1 MPFIK
6 PGSLCLAALVTVF
19 LSGCSKSLT
28 HSGSDLSAGNSVQT
42 TSTFTLDPG
51 LSPFYG
57 DSVLYVR
64 GTGRS
69 AYLFTPVN
77 ALANG
82 KFVAWPAGLKIDQQT
97 GEIDVLQSEP
107 GSRYNVGFVNAT
119 TGDTAYRQIIL
130 AGVTYP
136 DGVYFVNDADPV
148 LGPAYNAKLNGGG
161 VNGVFDEEGLAAGA
175 RAQHLMVN
183 TITGVIDL
191 RASLQQGL
199 FGDHPQNG
207 DSRSISIYYRLNDES
222 QGSLLRS
229 TVNIYYFN
237 TLADVPQDLLQ
248 AAMANQNAFNTGF
261 GDVKT
266 VTGTP
271 APALTATKPVPAPA
285 PAKPAPAPARPPQI
299 IIINSGH

>member
-6 PGSLCLAALVTVF
+6 PGSLCLVALVTVF

-28 HSGSDLSAGNSVQT
+28 HSGSDLSGGNSVQA
-42 TSTFTLDPG
+42 SSYLTLDPG

-69 AYLFTPVN
+69 AYLFTPAN
-77 ALANG
+77 ALSNG

-136 DGVYFVNDADPV
+136 DGVYFVNDTDPV
-148 LGPAYNAKLNGGG
+148 LGPAYNANLNGGV
-161 VNGVFDEEGLAAGA
+161 VNGVFDEEGLAVSAS
-175 RAQHLMVN
+175 AQHLMVN
-183 TITGVIDL
+183 TTTGAIDL

-199 FGDHPQNG
+199 FGNNPQNG

-222 QGSLLRS
+222 QGTLLRS

-248 AAMANQNAFNTGF
+248 AAIANHNDFNTGF
-261 GDVKT
+261 STQKT

-271 APALTATKPVPAPA
+271 AAVSVATTPTA
-285 PAKPAPAPARPPQI
+285 AKPAPAPTPARPPQI
-299 IIINSGH
+299 LIVNAGHL